1 MTRPRL
7 LVISF
12 RVCVV
17 AVIVCVVLALAL
29 VLPTR
34 VTAAAASVFLFFL
47 VRSRGFVL
55 PTVLYHA
62 RLPTPVRLTVVTELA
77 EVRVQAAA
85 RVNEGAST
93 LL

>member
-34 VTAAAASVFLFFL
+34 VTAAAAIGLVFFLFF
-47 VRSRGFVL
+47 
-55 PTVLYHA
+55 
-62 RLPTPVRLTVVTELA
+62 
-77 EVRVQAAA
+77 
-85 RVNEGAST
+85 
-93 LL
+93 